1 MDTLLII
8 DDEKSLLDVLS
19 LMFKK
24 EGYEVKTAAS
34 GAEALDIL
42 TNKAVDLVIT
52 DIRMPHLSGM
62 EILKYVKENQPETP
76 VIVITAYGSIQQA
89 VEALKAGALDY
100 IVKPFDIE
108 ELKILV
114 ARGLERKHLELENLL
129 LKKDL
134 KDKYKFENM
143 IGKSRLMQEIYVLID
158 KVAGTDSTVLI
169 TGESGTGKEMAARA
183 IHNLS
188 RRKDKPF
195 VTINC
200 AALPENL
207 LESELFGHTKG
218 SFTGAISDKKGMFEV
233 AHKGTL
239 FLDEIAEMS
248 PWTQV
253 KLLRALQEKKIRR
266 VGGTDEIPVDVRL
279 IAATNQDLKRRI
291 EEGKFREDLYYRLNV
306 ISFEMPPLRKRTEDI
321 PLLVQHFLQKYCQ
334 QMGKKM
340 KRLAPDVISLFEAYS
355 WPGNI
360 RELENVIE
368 RIVAIED
375 RETVTPACL
384 PPEMISQVNH
394 NGRQVDLRAG
404 FNLNEYLDDI
414 AKRYIIKALE
424 LSGGK
429 IKDAAPKL
437 GVSYRTLRY
446 LINKYGLKPRVS
458 DLGGEEEGE
467 ELNGNGLAAGDEPP
481 VSVMDNGRA
490 AVKETERGRSR

>member
-1 MDTLLII
+1 METILVI
-8 DDEKSLLDVLS
+8 DDEKGLLEVMS
-19 LMFKK
+19 VVFRK
-24 EGYEVKTAAS
+24 EGYEVKTATS
-34 GAEALDIL
+34 GAEGLDII
-42 TNKAVDLVIT
+42 NHKSIDLVIT
-52 DIRMPHLSGM
+52 DIRMPHMSGM
-62 EILKYVKENQPETP
+62 EVLRYVKENYPEIP
-76 VIVITAYGSIQQA
+76 VIVITAYGSISQA

-100 IVKPFDIE
+100 IVKPFDVE

-114 ARGLERKHLELENLL
+114 SRALERKRLEQENLL
-129 LKKDL
+129 LKRDL
-134 KDKYKFENM
+134 KEKYKFENM
-143 IGKSRLMQEIYVLID
+143 IGKSRLMQEIYLLIE
-158 KVAGTDSTVLI
+158 KVASTDSTVLI

-207 LESELFGHTKG
+207 LESELFGHVKG
-218 SFTGAISDKKGMFEV
+218 AFTGAISDKKGMFEV

-239 FLDEIAEMS
+239 FLDEIAEMP

-266 VGGTDEIPVDVRL
+266 VGGTEEIPVDVRV

-306 ISFEMPPLRKRTEDI
+306 ISFEMPPLRNRVEDI
-321 PLLVQHFLQKYCQ
+321 PLLTQHFLQKYCQ
-334 QMGKKM
+334 RMGKKM
-340 KRLAPDVISLFEAYS
+340 KRLAPEVIQVFEQYP

-375 RETVTPACL
+375 RETITNACL
-384 PPEMISQVNH
+384 PPEMLGIIKSEEKMVEL
-394 NGRQVDLRAG
+394 GAG
-404 FNLNEYLDDI
+404 FNLNQYLDEI
-414 AKRYIIKALE
+414 AKKYIIRALE
-424 LSGGK
+424 KSGGRMK
-429 IKDAAPKL
+429 KAAPLL

-446 LINKYGLKPRVS
+446 LINKYDLKAKIRE
-458 DLGGEEEGE
+458 GEEEPVE
-467 ELNGNGLAAGDEPP
+467 FNARGLD
-481 VSVMDNGRA
+481 R
-490 AVKETERGRSR
+490 